1 MTSNQK
7 FLAGIVLGAA
17 AGALITMFLNSDKGK
32 EILEDV
38 RDIADEAKE
47 NLTDIGSEV
56 SDLVNK
62 GKKFMQDLG
71 NQAKEAAA
79 V

>member
-38 RDIADEAKE
+38 RDIADETKE
-47 NLTDIGSEV
+47 NLSNIGAEV
-56 SDLVNK
+56 SELVSK
-62 GKKFMQDLG
+62 GKQFVQDLSA
-71 NQAKEAAA
+71 QAKEATAG
-79 V
+79 

>member
-38 RDIADEAKE
+38 RDIADEAKD

>member
-47 NLTDIGSEV
+47 NLTDIGTEV
-56 SDLVNK
+56 SELVTR
-62 GKKFMQDLG
+62 GKQFMQDLG

>member
-38 RDIADEAKE
+38 RDIADETKE
-47 NLTDIGSEV
+47 NISDIGLEV
-56 SDLVNK
+56 TELVKK
-62 GKKFMQDLG
+62 GKKFVQDLG
-71 NQAKEAAA
+71 AQAKEAT